1 MKLEVFRGVVNRLLA
16 AAAAVRK
23 VRQAGG
29 PTTAATASTVISIRL
44 HTAAVY
50 LSISIS
56 AGWR

>member
-1 MKLEVFRGVVNRLLA
+1 MKLEVFGGVVNRFA
-16 AAAAVRK
+16 AAAAVRT
-23 VRQAGG
+23 VRQIGG
-29 PTTAATASTVISIRL
+29 PATAATASTVISIRL

>member
-1 MKLEVFRGVVNRLLA
+1 MKLEVFRGVVNRLF
-16 AAAAVRK
+16 AAAVRK

-29 PTTAATASTVISIRL
+29 PATAATASTVISIRL